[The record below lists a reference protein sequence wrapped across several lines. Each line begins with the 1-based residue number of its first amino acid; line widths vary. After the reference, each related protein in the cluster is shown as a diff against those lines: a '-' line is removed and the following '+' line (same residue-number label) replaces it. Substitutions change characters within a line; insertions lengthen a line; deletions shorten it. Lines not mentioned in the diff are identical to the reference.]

1 MVWKRWVSL
10 AKAQGDLPEA
20 IKRCNEYLKVF
31 QNDTSAV
38 GPRVADVASAAH
50 AVFLHLKDL

>member
-1 MVWKRWVSL
+1 MSL

-31 QNDTSAV
+31 QNDSSAV